1 MIISKAP
8 LRMSFVGGGSDLP
21 TYYKKHGGAVLS
33 TTIDKYIYVNV
44 NKKFDDGI
52 RVAYSK
58 TELVNNIS
66 ELQHELV
73 KNSLNF
79 LKSNY
84 LEIVDCIKI
93 KVIEQHP

>member
-21 TYYKKHGGAVLS
+21 NFYKKYGGAVLS
-33 TTIDKYIYVNV
+33 TTINKYIYVNV

-58 TELVNNIS
+58 TELVDNID

-73 KNSLNF
+73 KNSLN
-79 LKSNY
+79 Y
-84 LEIVDCIKI
+84 LLCKL
-93 KVIEQHP
+93 HY